1 MKKRL
6 LAILMTLCMI
16 ITLLPVTALAAGDI
30 VEMSINGGAAKR
42 YAASEVEGFFS
53 DLQAATTADVKMLS
67 SFAIGERHIPIKE
80 GQTVS
85 LDFNGCT
92 LSKADNSTYAPIENY
107 GTMTL
112 LDTSEAKNGGIAG
125 ENRCVNNYGT
135 MTIDGGKYS
144 TSNTLGGT
152 AIQNK
157 AETAIMTINDC
168 VVTAGVFAFYN
179 AGTATINGG
188 KFENYGSC
196 SSCNPNGWAYT
207 AKSVGTLYVNG
218 GEIHG
223 VQGALGISAG
233 YAEIRGGTFYA
244 HACELH
250 GHQGEGSNNA
260 FYGLYVAGEEDEV
273 KCVVY
278 DGNIISEGKYAAALI
293 GNDNTNGDGGINADA
308 TSEIKGG
315 TFTATLASTPALKGA
330 PNTGNPIITG
340 GTFSS
345 DVSEYVADTASIGK
359 DSNSGKWVVSSLTA
373 ETGVA
378 ETGGNYYSTLAAA
391 VAAAGEGET
400 VTLLKDVTMSDM
412 LITRKTM
419 TLDLGGKT
427 LTATGASYAVAA
439 VAGTLTVQNG
449 TIDVTSDEGTALY
462 AQKATIVV
470 SDGAFIRAKNNA
482 VQVGNCIEGEPGV
495 YWGNVIVNDGA
506 SISGDAGVLVSGP
519 YPVSALQADGTLLD
533 TQSNRSTLT
542 VNGGTIS
549 GEAYA
554 VTGNGTYHGTTITI
568 TGGTIKQTGNVGGG
582 ALYHPQNGTLNIS
595 GDPVLEGESGIQ
607 LCSGEGVIANITG
620 GTVRATGLD
629 GRADKT
635 GDGFIPDGAA
645 LSVVNRNYPGGAP
658 KMNVSGGYFSAQNN
672 NAVLAYT
679 WSANAASDWAEAKQ
693 YLSIT
698 GGYFTSDPSAY
709 TEDGLTG
716 VDSGR
721 SDYPYTV
728 GVKGG
733 EVVPVAPSASDVQA
747 PAVSYEE
754 GSAEKTLL
762 DSAQTALASDTLSAE
777 GTGLQAAAK
786 TQANNNSTTVT
797 DEIVGRLDGVVAGTV
812 TTANTHIVVQ
822 PYTEMTITGVD
833 ATAGQQ
839 SITLEIQPMYRTV
852 ATTVDLETT
861 PDEDIIVDSKDGTVN
876 AVVVGEP
883 KPLTVSGPVE
893 ITIPLPDGFT
903 TDGAGLVVKH
913 EKNGTLVGYHRTTY
927 NSVNKT
933 ITFTNDK
940 GFSSFTVL
948 ADTRSATVQFKDKD
962 GNNIGSAETYGPAD
976 VNEALPATAAPSG
989 QVFNGWT
996 FEDGSGNAIEGAS
1009 GAYTTLTD
1017 ELLTALN
1024 GKGTVTATP
1033 SFYTPSS
1040 GGSTTYAITV
1050 EKAEHGTVTSSHRNA
1065 SRGVT
1070 VTLTVKADEGYE
1082 LDGLSV
1088 TDANGSELKLTDK
1101 GNGKYTFTM
1110 PGAKV
1115 TVKAA
1120 FKAAEHVCPAEKFP
1134 DVDTG
1139 AWYHEAVD
1147 YVLEKGMMQGSG
1159 SRFMPAD
1166 SLSRGML
1173 VQVLYNLEGKPA
1185 VSASA
1190 FEDVPAQAWY
1200 ADAVAWASA
1209 NQVVGGY
1216 GNGKFGPE
1224 DSITREQMA
1233 AILYRY
1239 AKMKGYD
1246 TTQGGMAV
1254 REFADYEQISDWAGE
1269 AMAWAVNAKVLSGK
1283 GNHTLD
1289 PKGTAS
1295 RAEVAQVL
1303 MNFGENVS
1311 K

>member
-16 ITLLPVTALAAGDI
+16 ITLLPVTALADGDI

-400 VTLLKDVTMSDM
+400 VTLLKDVTLTEDVNFTHSVKLVMNGYDIS
-412 LITRKTM
+412 IPS
-419 TLDLGGKT
+419 TLTKT
-427 LTATGASYAVAA
+427 LWVCNGV
-439 VAGTLTVQNG
+439 TLTIEGDDTSVITGSIGFPANVASGHLILNGGTYTANLSNDAMIYVNG
-449 TIDVTSDEGTALY
+449 TIQGGNRVMIDISDATLNSTDDTFYLAGNSITSVTDSTINGYTGIYMKAGTVNLEN
-462 AQKATIVV
+462 TI
-470 SDGAFIRAKNNA
+470 INA
-482 VQVGNCIEGEPGV
+482 VGAYAEPVPNGN
-495 YWGNVIVNDGA
+495 GA
-506 SISGDAGVLVSGP
+506 SSTGDGIIMDSKQGYNGNMILNLGQGVKITSK
-519 YPVSALQADGTLLD
+519 
-533 TQSNRSTLT
+533 N
-542 VNGGTIS
+542 
-549 GEAYA
+549 AYA
-554 VTGNGTYHGTTITI
+554 VREALTDLSESSTVSVSIT
-568 TGGTIKQTGNVGGG
+568 
-582 ALYHPQNGTLNIS
+582 
-595 GDPVLEGESGIQ
+595 
-607 LCSGEGVIANITG
+607 
-620 GTVRATGLD
+620 
-629 GRADKT
+629 
-635 GDGFIPDGAA
+635 DGAYA
-645 LSVVNRNYPGGAP
+645 G
-658 KMNVSGGYFSAQNN
+658 
-672 NAVLAYT
+672 
-679 WSANAASDWAEAKQ
+679 ASDKAALVFSGAFNTAVGSGQ
-693 YLSIT
+693 ATRSIT

-709 TEDGLTG
+709 ISDTGLDAIPGSYVVDGVTYSYKVGEALPDNVTIAAGDTEVNNPNNVDTAVVEKIAEATATG
-716 VDSGR
+716 TSDSANEAAASLNE
-721 SDYPYTV
+721 SDKATAEKFNAAAGELAEGIPTAS
-728 GVKGG
+728 G
-733 EVVPVAPSASDVQA
+733 EVATVVAPRLDITVMGYNAAENTLTLDIK
-747 PAVSYEE
+747 AVYDIKATTDAGNMVELNDDKSNAT
-754 GSAEKTLL
+754 SV
-762 DSAQTALASDTLSAE
+762 
-777 GTGLQAAAK
+777 
-786 TQANNNSTTVT
+786 NTVT
-797 DEIVGRLDGVVAGTV
+797 LEKNAGTLD
-812 TTANTHIVVQ
+812 TSG
-822 PYTEMTITGVD
+822 TE
-833 ATAGQQ
+833 
-839 SITLEIQPMYRTV
+839 
-852 ATTVDLETT
+852 
-861 PDEDIIVDSKDGTVN
+861 
-876 AVVVGEP
+876 
-883 KPLTVSGPVE
+883 VE
-893 ITIPLPDGFT
+893 ITIPLPTDFVNSTSDPVFITHVKDNGVKYVYKATVASDGASGFT
-903 TDGAGLVVKH
+903 A
-913 EKNGTLVGYHRTTY
+913 
-927 NSVNKT
+927 
-933 ITFTNDK
+933 TFTNPH
-940 GFSSFTVL
+940 GFSSFTLTTETAASITDNGVTTYY
-948 ADTRSATVQFKDKD
+948 DTLQEAVDAVANGQTIKLERDVTESPVVAKTVNFTLDLNSKSFTGSITAGANTTAAA
-962 GNNIGSAETYGPAD
+962 GNPAANTGGDFSFTY
-976 VNEALPATAAPSG
+976 TAPSG
-989 QVFNGWT
+989 
-996 FEDGSGNAIEGAS
+996 GA
-1009 GAYTTLTD
+1009 
-1017 ELLTALN
+1017 
-1024 GKGTVTATP
+1024 
-1033 SFYTPSS
+1033 
-1040 GGSTTYAITV
+1040 TTYSITV

-1159 SRFMPAD
+1159 SRFMPAE

-1185 VSASA
+1185 VSGSA
-1190 FEDVPAQAWY
+1190 FEDVSAQAWY

-1239 AKMKGYD
+1239 AKVKGYD